1 MRLSVRSGLTVLAP
15 LAVALCTAP
24 ATAEAQGPRRPAAAP
39 AAAASFSP
47 DSFFAQLPFRAIGPI
62 NMHGRA
68 TDVEG
73 VTGNADYVYVGT
85 AAGGLWKTTNGGTSW
100 KSLFDAQPTL
110 SIGDLAL
117 DPTNS
122 EVVYAGT
129 GEANLR
135 NSVSFGRGMYKTTD
149 GGATWKFLGLG
160 DTRHIARV
168 LVNPKDP
175 KVVFVCAV
183 GHMSGPNAERGVF
196 RSTDA
201 GETWTKVLYLDD
213 RHGCADL
220 DVDPVNP
227 NMLYASLWY
236 FDRKQW
242 KHTSGD
248 TLSGIWRSADGGTT
262 WTKTTRGLPKLVGR
276 IGLKVAASQPNTVYA
291 AVESNEAILYR
302 SDDYGQTWVGV
313 NREKNLMCR
322 GFYYADLR
330 VDPTNPDRVWMIGC
344 ALSWS
349 IDGGRTFRRVP
360 GNVHGD
366 HHGLWQDP
374 ADAKRVWQV
383 NDGGVYASK
392 DGGNTWEHANG
403 FPLSQ
408 LYQLHADNREPFYN
422 ITMGLQD
429 NGNWTGPS
437 RTKEPAGILAD
448 DWKIVSYGDGYYS
461 VSHPD
466 DPDVFLTDQQG
477 GWIYRTN
484 MRTMDQSDVS
494 PQPRRADGAPVN
506 TLQYRFNWNAPIFQS
521 PHDGKVVYFGAQVLF
536 RSKDFGSTWESIS
549 PDLSKDDKSRQ
560 GEAGGA
566 VWTEN
571 TTAEYYANIYEIAES
586 PVAKGVLWVGTDDG
600 NLQISENDGRTWTN
614 VVGNLP
620 GLAPDGV
627 ISALEPSRT
636 GRCTAYAGAER
647 HFMDDYKPY
656 VFKTTDCGKTW
667 KSVAAN
673 LPDMAYVLVIREDR
687 KNPNVLY
694 VGTEIG
700 LFVSLDGGQRW
711 WPVRG
716 RNLPATPVHEV
727 LVHPRENDL
736 LVATHGRGVFI
747 LDDAS
752 VVQQVSQEIMDKR
765 AHLFGLRTATRVTMK
780 GTKGNIG
787 DRVFRGPN
795 PPMGALITYSLAN
808 APDSGTAVRVD
819 ILDADRK
826 VIRTIPRAPRA
837 KGMNR
842 VVWGLDEN
850 GPRPR
855 NALPVAGEEFF
866 GPIGGPRVLPG
877 TYTVRLVVGPD
888 TMTQPV
894 TVRVDPTIATT
905 TAALTQQLVAG
916 RQLRDMQS
924 AVNDTLRALDGFKAQ
939 LEARKRAADGQP
951 NGEGREQSRAI
962 ASVLAE
968 VNKVISETVKP
979 TDIPFYSEGPR
990 VADRIGALLRQ
1001 LGTTFDAPTGPQ
1013 MKLVQELEVELKQA
1027 LQKAAQALG
1036 KPIM

>member
-1 MRLSVRSGLTVLAP
+1 MHVPLRLALCVAALP
-15 LAVALCTAP
+15 LAVPGLAA
-24 ATAEAQGPRRPAAAP
+24 AQRRPAAAAPAAP
-39 AAAASFSP
+39 AAAVTP
-47 DSFFAQLPFRAIGPI
+47 DSVLAQLPFRAIGPI

-68 TDVEG
+68 TDVEAVPG
-73 VTGNADYVYVGT
+73 HADIAYVGT
-85 AAGGLWKTTNGGTSW
+85 AAGGLWRTTNGGTTW
-100 KSLFDAQPTL
+100 KALFDGQATL

-117 DPTNS
+117 DPTNHD
-122 EVVYAGT
+122 VIHVGT

-135 NSVSFGRGMYKTTD
+135 NSVSFGRGMYKSTD
-149 GGATWKFLGLG
+149 GGLTWRFTGLG

-168 LVNPKDP
+168 VVNPKDP
-175 KVVFVCAV
+175 RLVYACAT

-201 GETWTKVLYLDD
+201 GETWTKVLYTDD
-213 RHGCADL
+213 RHGCSDL
-220 DVDPVNP
+220 DIDPANP
-227 NMLYASLWY
+227 NLLYAGMWY

-248 TLSGIWRSADGGTT
+248 TLGGVWRSADGGAT
-262 WTKTTRGLPKLVGR
+262 WTRVTRGLPKLQGR
-276 IGLKVAASQPNTVYA
+276 IGIKVAASQPNTVYA
-291 AVESNEAILYR
+291 AIESNEAILYR
-302 SDDYGQTWVGV
+302 SDDHGQSWVGV

-330 VDPTNPDRVWMIGC
+330 VDPTNADRVWMIGC

-366 HHGLWQDP
+366 HHGVWQDP
-374 ADAKRVWQV
+374 TDPRRVWQV

-392 DGGNTWEHANG
+392 DGGLSWEHANG

-408 LYQLHADNREPFYN
+408 LYQLHADNREPFYHL
-422 ITMGLQD
+422 TMGLQD

-448 DWKIVSYGDGYYS
+448 DWRIVSYGDGYYS

-484 MRTMDQSDVS
+484 MRTMDQQDVS

-506 TLQYRFNWNAPIFQS
+506 ALQYRFNWNAPIYQS

-536 RSKDFGSTWESIS
+536 RSKDFGSTWEIIS

-566 VWTEN
+566 VWKEN

-600 NLQISENDGRTWTN
+600 NLQVSENDGRTWTN
-614 VVGNLP
+614 VAGNLP
-620 GLAPDGV
+620 GLGPDAV

-636 GRCTAYAGAER
+636 ARCTAYAGAER
-647 HFMDDYKPY
+647 HFMDDYRPY
-656 VFKTTDCGKTW
+656 VFKTTDCGRTW
-667 KSVAAN
+667 RAIAAN
-673 LPDMAYVLVIREDR
+673 LPEMAYVQVIREDR

-700 LFVSLDGGQRW
+700 LYVSFDGGQRW
-711 WPVRG
+711 WAAAG
-716 RNLPATPVHEV
+716 KSLPAVPVHEV

-752 VVQQVSQEIMDKR
+752 AVQQLSPEVMAR
-765 AHLFGLRTATRVTMK
+765 PAHLFGLRTATRVTMK

-795 PPMGALITYSLAN
+795 PPMGALITYWLSQ
-808 APDSGTAVRVD
+808 APDTAATVRLD
-819 ILDADRK
+819 ILDAERA
-826 VIRTIPRAPRA
+826 VIRTMPRIPRG
-837 KGMNR
+837 KGLQR
-842 VVWGLDEN
+842 VAWGLDEN

-855 NALPVAGEEFF
+855 NSRPSDGEEFF
-866 GPIGGPRVLPG
+866 GPVTGPRVLPG
-877 TYTVRLVVGPD
+877 TYTVRLIVGTD

-894 TVRVDPTIATT
+894 TVRLDPTVPATEANLRRQL
-905 TAALTQQLVAG
+905 AAA
-916 RQLRDMQS
+916 RQLRDMQT

-939 LEARKRAADGQP
+939 LEARKRAADAQP
-951 NGEGREQSRAI
+951 NGEGREQSRALAAI
-962 ASVLAE
+962 LAE
-968 VNKVISETVKP
+968 VGKVIDETAKP
-979 TDIPFYSEGPR
+979 TDVPFYSEGPR
-990 VADRIGALLRQ
+990 VADRIGGLLRS
-1001 LGTTFDAPTGPQ
+1001 LGSTFDAPTGPQ
-1013 MKLVQELEVELKQA
+1013 LKLVQELEVELKQA
-1027 LQKAAQALG
+1027 LQKAAQVLG
-1036 KPIM
+1036 KPTM